1 MTPSKNLV
9 LASLVLNLARASRTL
24 LGVVLESAPGVADF
38 GPLESRWRA
47 KDEADPM
54 EDATLEVDT
63 LFPGLGSCHPA
74 GLIFSD
80 QNVCVSGIKSKK
92 ISWRLKI

>member
-63 LFPGLGSCHPA
+63 LFPGLGCGNVNEVTDDVDGF
-74 GLIFSD
+74 GLLFEKFI
-80 QNVCVSGIKSKK
+80 
-92 ISWRLKI
+92 

>member
-1 MTPSKNLV
+1 MTPPKNLL

-63 LFPGLGSCHPA
+63 LFPGLGWGNVNEVTDDVDGF
-74 GLIFSD
+74 GLLFEKFI
-80 QNVCVSGIKSKK
+80 
-92 ISWRLKI
+92 